1 MADFHADKFFAYDRS
16 TGARDPDKDIE
27 PLFDSAQDQTH
38 GLTSDKCTPSGL
50 WGSGGTVWV
59 WGGALLTALLAY
71 DVDTG
76 AVNAGKDIPR
86 FVENSHGMG
95 MWGDGTVLWVAD
107 QWDGKLYAYDIS
119 ARRHAPVHDFDL
131 SAANDNPWGIWSDGR
146 VLWASQAGGPNVHTY
161 DFTPRAV
168 RARAASVERT
178 EATLEVSVF
187 RGYLAEGPLYLAYRT
202 LLPVEEEEFRVVEV
216 ELPADGSEVEFTL
229 TGLPPRASYQV
240 LASLDRDFPTDRT
253 ERAPF
258 TTARDS
264 LPAFWEGT
272 MTVGGSEIVLGYSK
286 GDEDNDPEGSLSPPD
301 ATFTVGGVEYTVGS
315 IDLNINIGRMDI
327 AIEPNVPPDTDF
339 VLELDGDPFST
350 SNASLS
356 GGDTRLC

>member
-1 MADFHADKFFAYDRS
+1 M
-16 TGARDPDKDIE
+16 
-27 PLFDSAQDQTH
+27 
-38 GLTSDKCTPSGL
+38 
-50 WGSGGTVWV
+50 
-59 WGGALLTALLAY
+59 
-71 DVDTG
+71 
-76 AVNAGKDIPR
+76 
-86 FVENSHGMG
+86 
-95 MWGDGTVLWVAD
+95 
-107 QWDGKLYAYDIS
+107 
-119 ARRHAPVHDFDL
+119 
-131 SAANDNPWGIWSDGR
+131 
-146 VLWASQAGGPNVHTY
+146 
-161 DFTPRAV
+161 
-168 RARAASVERT
+168 
-178 EATLEVSVF
+178 
-187 RGYLAEGPLYLAYRT
+187 
-202 LLPVEEEEFRVVEV
+202 VEV

-229 TGLPPRASYQV
+229 TGLTPRASYQV